1 MADSKMYHYLSEA
14 SDLAGRSSE
23 RPRTFRLPKII
34 LASGSP
40 RRAEILKT
48 VNWPFEIVRPDID
61 ETRQENEAAVTYVE
75 RLARTKAETIAEQIT
90 TSLIVA
96 ADTTVVIDEQILE
109 KPSDQDDARRMLTEL
124 SGRWHQVITG
134 VALIDGAISA
144 SRVAHEVTEVK
155 FAEMSQDE
163 IDWYASSG
171 EPMDKA
177 GAYAIQGLG
186 ARFIEGIRGD
196 FFNVMGLPLRLLYEM
211 VRASSD
217 RR

>member
-1 MADSKMYHYLSEA
+1 MEDNRNNQA
-14 SDLAGRSSE
+14 SLPQAFDLTRGAGE
-23 RPRTFRLPKII
+23 RPRIILLPKIV

-61 ETRQENEAAVTYVE
+61 ETRQENEDAVTYVE
-75 RLARTKAETIAEQIT
+75 RLARIKAEAVAGRVTS
-90 TSLIVA
+90 SLIVA
-96 ADTTVVIDEQILE
+96 ADTTVVIGEQILE
-109 KPSDQDDARRMLTEL
+109 KPSDQNDVRGMLSQL

-134 VALIDGAISA
+134 VALIDRGISA
-144 SRVAHEVTEVK
+144 TKVAHEVTEVK

-163 IDWYASSG
+163 INWYASSG

-211 VRASSD
+211 MRELA
-217 RR
+217 